1 MPGPYSNDQGN
12 SASGTPVYRT
22 YTPNAGLAFA
32 ASIPTTVNG
41 TPLYSGGVASRR
53 LVIFNNSPTA
63 ILWINEAGGNAVV
76 GSGIR
81 IGPLGA
87 SYIWNNGLTT
97 VPNGISDGAGAATA
111 VVMSGS
117 GG

>member
-12 SASGTPVYRT
+12 PASGTPTYTT
-22 YTPNAGLAFA
+22 YTPNASLVFA
-32 ASIPTTVNG
+32 SSIPTTANG
-41 TPLYSGGVASRR
+41 TPLYSGGVAARR

-63 ILWINEAGGNAVV
+63 VLWVNEAGANAVV

-81 IGPLGA
+81 IGPSGA
-87 SYIWNNGLTT
+87 SYTWNNGLTT
-97 VPNGISDGAGAATA
+97 IPNGISDGGGAATA
-111 VVMSGS
+111 VVMSGA